1 MLRGAIWLRL
11 ELKVNVF
18 PRSERVNMDPW
29 SMHTFFE

>member
-29 SMHTFFE
+29 SMQAFFE